1 VILRQVA
8 MDLVKAFETRWDET
22 KSFVDSERKTLSLAL
37 EKDRDD
43 MTNQRGA
50 ITDEITVMR
59 QKNKDANEGERGRVG
74 EG

>member
-59 QKNKDANEGERGRVG
+59 QKNKDAKEGERGRVG